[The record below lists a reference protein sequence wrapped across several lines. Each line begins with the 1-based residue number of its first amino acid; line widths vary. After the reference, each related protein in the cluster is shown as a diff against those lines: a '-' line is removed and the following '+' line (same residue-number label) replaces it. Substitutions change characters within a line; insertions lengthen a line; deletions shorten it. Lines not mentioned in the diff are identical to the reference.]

1 MLLIETICFNS
12 EAAQAM
18 NDASTR
24 YVCTFIIRSIR

>member
-18 NDASTR
+18 NNASTR
-24 YVCTFIIRSIR
+24 